1 MILHMVVMATPFV
14 MMSHVNSSLIV
25 SSLLQYVKEEASD
38 IVQVP
43 ILLGLGKSMSN
54 LRSRHVRK
62 WRILR
67 FPGK

>member
-1 MILHMVVMATPFV
+1 MVLHMVVMATPFV

-43 ILLGLGKSMSN
+43 ILVGLGKSMSN
-54 LRSRHVRK
+54 LRSGNVRK